1 MGDGVRAAGAIVV
14 SIHTGPVYIQQQTLA
29 IVQTHNPMCCGCIC
43 SMQELRYNACQLAI
57 HIAIPLA
64 VPLHCNVCAEEQGP
78 VAHVAFGAWYA
89 FRVYCMLLSKCKS
102 PLSMTQFPMRK
113 KV

>member
-43 SMQELRYNACQLAI
+43 SMKELRYNACQLAI
-57 HIAIPLA
+57 HIS
-64 VPLHCNVCAEEQGP
+64 LHCNVCAEEEGP
-78 VAHVAFGAWYA
+78 DAHVAFGAWYA
-89 FRVYCMLLSKCKS
+89 LRVYCMLLSKCRS
-102 PLSMTQFPMRK
+102 PLSMTQFPMHK
-113 KV
+113 SV